1 MKLQSLP
8 IGGLTSLAG
17 YMVSSTASS
26 VPAYPITQLKNP
38 LLNPNM
44 PVLFPPLP
52 IIKKAQQKLS
62 ANVTQ
67 FLFDPKL
74 DQPIGG
80 RHKRFKT
87 AQVKNISVRMP
98 EGVPTY
104 DSLSERYES
113 IREDLATA

>member
-26 VPAYPITQLKNP
+26 LPAFPVTQLKNP

-44 PVLFPPLP
+44 PLLVPPLP
-52 IIKKAQQKLS
+52 VKIAQLNLS

-80 RHKRFKT
+80 RRKAFKT
-87 AQVKNISVRMP
+87 AQVQNVSVRMP

-104 DSLSERYES
+104 DSLCERYES